1 MAWKFSEARIHLS
14 VRLVLNGVTDCIRTE
29 LSPTPQM
36 PRLARRLAYSAADV
50 FFLPSLFKFRFKF
63 ISSLEEKIEQLQPLS
78 LSTRNQE

>member
-1 MAWKFSEARIHLS
+1 
-14 VRLVLNGVTDCIRTE
+14 
-29 LSPTPQM
+29 M

-78 LSTRNQE
+78 LHEESRVAAEPIG